1 VEAAAEAAEAGE
13 VDLETAVEEAAL
25 EADSV
30 IVAVVAREEDEELP
44 VVEDAVDSAT
54 GAAEEELAVAVE
66 ALLGQRVD
74 RRLSSNPTD
83 TPVSSLLAARKT
95 CSSPR
100 T

>member
-1 VEAAAEAAEAGE
+1 VEAAAEAAEADE

-74 RRLSSNPTD
+74 SKLWPSHWNSCRNSCALIIKLQN
-83 TPVSSLLAARKT
+83 
-95 CSSPR
+95 C
-100 T
+100 